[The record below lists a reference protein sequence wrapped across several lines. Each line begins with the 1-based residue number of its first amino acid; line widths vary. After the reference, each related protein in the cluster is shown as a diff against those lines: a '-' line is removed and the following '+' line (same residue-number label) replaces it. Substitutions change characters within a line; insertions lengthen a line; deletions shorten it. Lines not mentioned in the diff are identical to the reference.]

1 MYDVL
6 IIGAGPTG
14 CTAAKILAEN
24 GCKVLLAERC
34 KLPRYKSCSGQ
45 LIQKTLDLVQMYFG
59 EPVPLSAACVPTE
72 NKGMIFTDDRG
83 REFRFEQ
90 AGLNVW
96 RSTFD
101 YWLAQK
107 AVQSGA
113 ELRDGTAVLECSEAH
128 DAVTVG
134 LKGKSAYTE
143 QAKYVLDCAGVT
155 DTLKRKLLGKTAP
168 YITTY
173 QTFNRGSINLDYHY
187 FYAYL
192 QPALSEY
199 DAWFN
204 VKENRLVLGVA
215 VKDQRNIPL
224 YYNRFVHFLQANY
237 NLQMEAQLKAEKWL
251 MPHIRPDCIV
261 DYGKGRVLFAGE
273 AAGFLNPMG
282 EGISAALESGFAAAK
297 AVLQNFG
304 NADSVCAAYK
314 ENTETL
320 CSYMRR
326 QWDFTGRMS
335 ETFREMRI

>member
-1 MYDVL
+1 MYDAM
-6 IIGAGPTG
+6 IIGAGPAG

-45 LIQKTLDLVQMYFG
+45 LIQKTLNLVQTYFG
-59 EPVPLSAACVPTE
+59 EPVPLAAACAPTE
-72 NKGMIFTDDRG
+72 NKGMIFTDDGG

-113 ELRDGTAVLECSEAH
+113 QLRDGTAVLDCAEAH

-134 LKGKSAYTE
+134 LKGETAYSE
-143 QAKYVLDCAGVT
+143 QVRYVVDCAGVT
-155 DTLKRKLLGKTAP
+155 DTLKRRLLGKVTP

-173 QTFNRGSINLDYHY
+173 QTFNSGSIDLDYHY

-204 VKENRLVLGVA
+204 VKDNQLVLGVS
-215 VKDQRNIPL
+215 VRDSRNIQF
-224 YYNRFVHFLQANY
+224 YYQRFLAFMKEQH
-237 NLQMEAQLKAEKWL
+237 NLKITKQYKAEKWL
-251 MPHIRPDCIV
+251 MPHIRPDCTV
-261 DYGKGRVLFAGE
+261 NYGKGRVLFAGE

-282 EGISAALESGFAAAK
+282 EGISAALESGAAAAK

-335 ETFREMRI
+335 ERFSEMRL

>member
-1 MYDVL
+1 
-6 IIGAGPTG
+6 
-14 CTAAKILAEN
+14 
-24 GCKVLLAERC
+24 
-34 KLPRYKSCSGQ
+34 
-45 LIQKTLDLVQMYFG
+45 MYFG

-173 QTFNRGSINLDYHY
+173 QTFNCGSIDLDYHY

-215 VKDQRNIPL
+215 VKDQRN
-224 YYNRFVHFLQANY
+224 H
-237 NLQMEAQLKAEKWL
+237 NLQMETQLKAEKWL

-304 NADSVCAAYK
+304 NADSVCAAYR